1 MKRLNNL
8 YNDMCDL
15 NNIIKMTDKVCS
27 RVRNKKLV
35 DRFEVYKSEHIVNIK
50 NRLESKNVIFEKY
63 NIFMITDPKCRVI
76 MSLNIEDKII
86 NHLVSEYILVKTFES
101 KYTDSM
107 VATRKNKGTSYGIKL
122 LKKYLNKIK
131 KGYSN
136 FYVLKIDIKKYFY
149 SIDHNILKNILRKN
163 IKDKDSIKILDN
175 IIDSTNL
182 EYVNKE
188 IKNLKIKRI
197 NCLKDENL
205 IKETMNIPSY
215 DYDKGVSIG
224 NQTSQNFGLIYLYE
238 LNHYIKEKLNIKYI
252 INYMDDFIIMHE
264 DKKYLEYCLYE
275 IKKKLFEYKLEINS
289 NKTKIDSIKNGI
301 DFLGYRFYVNNNK
314 IVMKLRNRIRSNFK
328 NKVNK
333 LKILMKE
340 NYITFKEFN
349 MKLSSYKGLLK
360 YRDCKSLYYKC
371 VNITTTR

>member
-27 RVRNKKLV
+27 RVRNKRLV
-35 DRFEVYKSEHIVNIK
+35 DRFEVYKAEHIINIK
-50 NRLESKNVIFEKY
+50 NRLDRKNIMFDKY
-63 NIFMITDPKCRVI
+63 NIFMITDPKCRVV

-86 NHLVSEYILVKTFES
+86 NHLVSEYILVKTFEN

-107 VATRKNKGTSYGIKL
+107 IATRKNKGTSYGIKL
-122 LKKYLNKIK
+122 LKKYLKEIK
-131 KGYSN
+131 KEYSN
-136 FYVLKIDIKKYFY
+136 FYFLKIDIKKYFY

-188 IKNLKIKRI
+188 INELKEKRI
-197 NCLKDENL
+197 KHLKDEDL
-205 IKETMNIPSY
+205 IKETMNIPLY
-215 DYDKGVSIG
+215 ERGKGVSIG

-238 LNHYIKEKLNIKYI
+238 LNHYIKEQLHIKYL
-252 INYMDDFIIMHE
+252 INYMDDFIIIHE
-264 DKKYLEYCLYE
+264 DKKYLEYCLDE
-275 IKKKLFEYKLEINS
+275 IKKFLLKYKLEINY
-289 NKTKIDSIKNGI
+289 NKTKTDSIRNGI

-314 IVMKLRNRIRSNFK
+314 IIIKLRNHIKNIFK
-328 NKVNK
+328 SKVKK
-333 LKILMKE
+333 LKYLIEE
-340 NYITFKEFN
+340 NYITLKEFN
-349 MKLSSYKGLLK
+349 VKLSSYKGLLK
-360 YRDCKSLYYKC
+360 YGECRDLYYKYIK
-371 VNITTTR
+371 NYYR